1 MAEERKL
8 AIDIT
13 YAGVADPGDGIP
25 GTSFTQVTTVE
36 SGSIQYNV
44 NDPQKTEFK
53 KYGSDKPWAVILKA
67 GEADTLVLNIP
78 SPTMEERK
86 LFMGGELNGTKDKW
100 EKPVVTPSIRKT
112 LMLKTKPYG
121 GKQLI
126 YTFVNCDVFGKIT
139 QIPGEDTT
147 EILQVQ
153 FTVLGA
159 ITAAG
164 VENTNMIV
172 ESKDAA

>member
-8 AIDIT
+8 AIDVA
-13 YAGVADPGDGIP
+13 YVGVADPGDGVP
-25 GTSFTQVTTVE
+25 GTSFTQVSTVE

-53 KYGSDKPWAVILKA
+53 RYGSDKPWAVILKA

-78 SPTMEERK
+78 SPTMDERK
-86 LFMGGELNGTKDKW
+86 LFMGGELNGTKDEWK
-100 EKPVVTPSIRKT
+100 KPVVTPSIRKT

-121 GKQLI
+121 GKQLV
-126 YTFVNCDVFGKIT
+126 YTFVNCDVFAKIT
-139 QIPGEDTT
+139 QLPGEDTT

-159 ITAAG
+159 TTAAG
-164 VENTNMIV
+164 VENTPMIV

>member
-8 AIDIT
+8 AIDVV
-13 YAGVADPGDGIP
+13 YVGVADPGDGVP
-25 GTSFTQVTTVE
+25 GTSFTQVSTVE
-36 SGSIQYNV
+36 SGSIQYN
-44 NDPQKTEFK
+44 
-53 KYGSDKPWAVILKA
+53 SDKPWAVILKA

-78 SPTMEERK
+78 SPTMDERK
-86 LFMGGELNGTKDKW
+86 LFMGGELNGTKDEWK
-100 EKPVVTPSIRKT
+100 KPVVTPSIRKT

-121 GKQLI
+121 GKQLV

-139 QIPGEDTT
+139 QLPGEDTT

-159 ITAAG
+159 TTAAG
-164 VENTNMIV
+164 VENTPMIV